1 MMDLPELIVLDV
13 GHGNCAVLR
22 DTKAVTVID
31 CPPTTTLIET
41 IEVLNINVI
50 DHILISHADLDHA
63 GGLPTLLDKIRV
75 HNVYINPDASKRGPR
90 WAEIRTALARY
101 TKLGTRVH
109 RALGSEI
116 SKEIS
121 SGQVEIE
128 ILAPSLED
136 GLSGVSGEDRKG
148 RKLKSN
154 TMSVVI
160 GLIHNSHR
168 VALLPGD
175 IDEVGL
181 DNLLMEQKNI
191 EASILVFPHHGGSAN
206 GIDDYNFAQKLCS
219 LVKPN
224 LVIFSFERN
233 RSFGK
238 EHVENPRDDIMKG
251 VISAS
256 PNAHIMCTQLS
267 GKCAPKNP
275 YSDFSHLTNLPAMG
289 FASDSCCGGTIII
302 RINGK
307 QTTYV
312 PMQASHREFI
322 SNTDIVPTPMCL
334 LHLIKVQPWLIH
346 PWV

>member
-1 MMDLPELIVLDV
+1 MMVLPELIILDV

-22 DTKAVTVID
+22 DTEAVTVID

-41 IEVLNINVI
+41 LDVLDINVI

-63 GGLPTLLDKIRV
+63 GGLPTLLNKIRV
-75 HNVYINPDASKRGPR
+75 RNVYINSDASKRGPR
-90 WAEIRTALARY
+90 WAEIRSALGQHN
-101 TKLGTRVH
+101 KLGNTRVH
-109 RALGSEI
+109 RALGAEI
-116 SKEIS
+116 SKQIS

-136 GLSGVSGEDRKG
+136 GLSGVSGEDQKG

-160 GLIHNSHR
+160 GLIHKSHR

-181 DNLLMEQKNI
+181 DNLLMEQNAI
-191 EASILVFPHHGGSAN
+191 EASILIFPHHGGHAN
-206 GIDDYNFAQKLCS
+206 GMDDYNFAQKLCS

-233 RSFGK
+233 RTYGK
-238 EHVENPRDDIMKG
+238 EHVENPRDDIMRG

-267 GKCAPKNP
+267 GKCAAKNP
-275 YSDFSHLTNLPAMG
+275 IADFVHLTNLPARG
-289 FASDSCCGGTIII
+289 FASDSCCRGTIII
-302 RINGK
+302 QINGE

-312 PMQASHREFI
+312 PLLSSHRAFV
-322 SNTDIVPTPMCL
+322 SNSDKVPTPMCL
-334 LHLIKVQPWLIH
+334 LHLTKVQP
-346 PWV
+346 